1 MNPAI
6 HEANLPE
13 RRRGTG
19 RSLRAHVIL
28 DAALRIFAEK
38 GFDGTT
44 ISEIEREAG
53 LAAGKGGFY
62 RHFPSKEAV
71 FRAVVEREIERVV
84 SEQSERLSELMP
96 PSVSA
101 RDRLLIGIRSAL
113 ESLERREALIAMLGR
128 DPERLGDLREHVR
141 RTMLAGWIDLQRL
154 EIGVEPGQNG
164 AAKSYGDPE
173 ALAIVAISAVTGFQ
187 MLRRFFG
194 DPIRG
199 VGADRFAF
207 ALVSA
212 MGATSEH

>member
-6 HEANLPE
+6 HEASLSE
-13 RRRGTG
+13 RHRGTG

-44 ISEIEREAG
+44 ISEIERGAG

-71 FRAVVEREIERVV
+71 FRAVVEREIERVA
-84 SEQSERLSELMP
+84 SEQSERSSELMP

-128 DPERLGDLREHVR
+128 DPDRLGDLREHVR

-154 EIGVEPGQNG
+154 EIGVETGQNG
-164 AAKSYGDPE
+164 AAKSQDSE
-173 ALAIVAISAVTGFQ
+173 ALAIIAISAVTGFQ

-194 DPIRG
+194 DPIKG
-199 VGADRFAF
+199 VGADRFAV
-207 ALVSA
+207 ALASA
-212 MGATSEH
+212 MGATPEH